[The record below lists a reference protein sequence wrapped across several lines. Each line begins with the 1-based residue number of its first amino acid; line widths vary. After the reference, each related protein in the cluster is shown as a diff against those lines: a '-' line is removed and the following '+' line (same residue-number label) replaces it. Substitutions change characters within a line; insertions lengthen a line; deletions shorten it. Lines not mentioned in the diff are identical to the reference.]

1 MKISELIKRLEKVK
15 WAHGDLQ
22 VMIFSAPQYEESSL
36 PPSAMGGGGG
46 GMSGPKWHGTV
57 FTVKPSEKHSDRVD
71 IISTT

>member
-22 VMIFSAPQYEESSL
+22 VMIFSAPRYES
-36 PPSAMGGGGG
+36 GGGPGLSDTGG

-57 FTVKPSEKHSDRVD
+57 FTVEPSEKHPDRVD
-71 IISTT
+71 IVSTT

>member
-22 VMIFSAPQYEESSL
+22 VMIFSAPKYE
-36 PPSAMGGGGG
+36 SADGTFSMGGGGI
-46 GMSGPKWHGTV
+46 SDPKWHGTV
-57 FTVKPSEKHSDRVD
+57 LTVKPSEKHPNRVN